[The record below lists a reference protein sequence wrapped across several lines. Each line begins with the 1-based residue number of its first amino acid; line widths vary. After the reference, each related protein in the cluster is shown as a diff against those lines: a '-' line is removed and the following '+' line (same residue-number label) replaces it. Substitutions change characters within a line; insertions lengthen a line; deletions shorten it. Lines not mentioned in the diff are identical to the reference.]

1 MKNLAIKTQNKL
13 ILMLLLGTAC
23 IMSCRDLIKDYEL
36 DTNPDFLKSMTLL
49 EYIEQGR
56 DTTLTLY
63 AEAIKYGG
71 LTNGMGTTD

>member
-1 MKNLAIKTQNKL
+1 MKNLAKKTQSKL
-13 ILMLLLGTAC
+13 ILMLLGTVC